1 MSSAPQTT
9 SLALG
14 PEATFPAGVEAFAR
28 RWWAVAVPLVLFSV
42 LWLDLVREL
51 CFQWSTREQYA
62 FGWFVPL
69 LALGLFWRRW
79 TSRPECQP
87 VIPPRWARMVVF
99 AAAGLLLPVQ
109 VLCEANPDWPLC
121 SWLIALLVVDLSLY
135 AFLLTG
141 GWRWVL
147 HFAFPVGF
155 ILIAVRWPYRIEHGV
170 TDGLMRM
177 VAGLTVNVLGWFD
190 VISSQRGNL
199 IELSTGAVGI
209 DEACSG
215 IRSFQSTMMGALFLG
230 ELYLLSWRRRLAV
243 LAGGVLLAVCFNV
256 VRTLMLTWRAS
267 ETSIDALKKWH
278 DPAGFSIFGATFACL
293 WLLAW
298 RLRKAEVQSPA
309 AGVQSP
315 KSKVQS
321 PEAEVQ
327 SPRLKVRSPKS
338 EVQSPR
344 PEARTAERGGRTFDF
359 RLWTLDSQPR
369 PSSLVSRTSSAVPFT
384 HQASRASFP
393 ISAFCFLLSAFRT
406 RLWSVVSSRWSPG
419 FRYLLALGCWSVCF
433 VALTELWFVAHE
445 RAEKPPQ
452 RWYASLPVTNPG
464 FKPVELSPLML
475 GFLKSDE
482 ITTGTWKQDDG
493 SEWSAFCLR
502 WNAKSVPSVIRA
514 RGHRPEACLPAAGFR
529 EIANLPIEY
538 FQAGPLKLPF
548 QRYTYEAGGQF
559 LYVFFCQWQDG
570 DEAPRGLRL
579 PRGQLAVADRLQLA
593 SQGKRRMG
601 QQTLEIVV
609 SGCENFQKAERE
621 VRSRLPELIRL
632 GQPGR
637 QMAQNTK

>member
-1 MSSAPQTT
+1 MTIARPGT
-9 SLALG
+9 ALL
-14 PEATFPAGVEAFAR
+14 TGVENATR
-28 RWWAVAVPLVLFSV
+28 RWWTMALPLALFSV
-42 LWLDLVREL
+42 LWLNLVREL

-79 TSRPECQP
+79 TNRPKCQP
-87 VIPPRWARMVVF
+87 VIPPRWVGLVVF
-99 AAAGLLLPVQ
+99 AAAGLLLPLQ

-121 SWLIALLVVDLSLY
+121 SWLIALFVVSLSLY

-170 TDGLMRM
+170 TNGLMRM

-256 VRTLMLTWRAS
+256 VRTLILTWQAS
-267 ETSIDALKKWH
+267 AIGIDALKKWH

-298 RLRKAEVQSPA
+298 RLR
-309 AGVQSP
+309 
-315 KSKVQS
+315 SKVQS
-321 PEAEVQ
+321 PKAGAQSPGAVRSAECEVRSAKTAVQ
-327 SPRLKVRSPKS
+327 SPAVSGPSPVVRSPS
-338 EVQSPR
+338 
-344 PEARTAERGGRTFDF
+344 F
-359 RLWTLDSQPR
+359 R
-369 PSSLVSRTSSAVPFT
+369 VPFT
-384 HQASRASFP
+384 YQASRTTFP
-393 ISAFCFLLSAFRT
+393 ISAFCFPLSAFRS
-406 RLWSVVSSRWSPG
+406 RLGSVVSSRWSPG

-433 VALTELWFVAHE
+433 VALTELWYVAHE

-452 RWYASLPVTNPG
+452 RWNASLPVTNST
-464 FKPVELSPLML
+464 FKTVELTPPVLAL
-475 GFLKSDE
+475 LRNDE
-482 ITTGTWKQDDG
+482 SITGTWRQQNG
-493 SEWSAFCLR
+493 MEWTVFFLR

-514 RGHRPEACLPAAGFR
+514 RGHRPDVCLPAAGFR
-529 EIANLPIEY
+529 EISSLPIEY
-538 FQAGPLKLPF
+538 FEAGPLKLPF
-548 QRYTYEAGGQF
+548 QRYIYEANRQL
-559 LYVFFCQWQDG
+559 LYVFFCLWQDG
-570 DEAPRGLRL
+570 DEAQRGMHLHKGLRL
-579 PRGQLAVADRLQLA
+579 PSFADRLLLA
-593 SQGKRRMG
+593 GQGKRRLG
-601 QQTLEIVV
+601 QQTLELVV
-609 SGCENFQKAERE
+609 SGCENFQQAEQQ
-621 VRSRLPELIRL
+621 VRSGLPELIRL
-632 GQPGR
+632 GQPGQR
-637 QMAQNTK
+637 MARNTK